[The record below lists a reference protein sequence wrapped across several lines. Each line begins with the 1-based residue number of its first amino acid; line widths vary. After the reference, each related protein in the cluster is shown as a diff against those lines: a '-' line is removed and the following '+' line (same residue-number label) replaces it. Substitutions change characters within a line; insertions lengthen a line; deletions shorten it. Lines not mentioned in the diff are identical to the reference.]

1 MLKKPWFRIAL
12 NFALRDLGIQT
23 ILLNPAF
30 RTEVVEMSVK
40 EGMTPI
46 EAAMAVYAAVSS
58 SLNPMEK
65 MAAEAVIRKWRVTP
79 DLREAIYQRV
89 LSGEIPNTNTP
100 PMR

>member
-23 ILLNPAF
+23 IHLNPVF
-30 RTEVVEMSVK
+30 RNEMVEMSVK

-46 EAAMAVYAAVSS
+46 EAALVIYAAVAPG
-58 SLNPMEK
+58 LNPMEK
-65 MAAEAVIRKWRVTP
+65 IAAEAVIRRWRVTP
-79 DLREAIYQRV
+79 DLREVIYQRV
-89 LSGEIPNTNTP
+89 LSGEIPRSQTP